1 MNSFDGEG
9 GSKGMDEYV
18 FSVIFF
24 YLNRLLYCSSRY
36 QCLTRLLSFFLVGMI
51 MIGEMTLIWIS

>member
-18 FSVIFF
+18 FF
-24 YLNRLLYCSSRY
+24 SSILFIVALKSTLCVLR
-36 QCLTRLLSFFLVGMI
+36 QCLTLFLVGMK